1 MPSSWRSD
9 SSPLDKGQNRLQDMI
24 EQQIKARGITCLRTL
39 QAMKLVP
46 RHHFV
51 LDQAESMAYDDTPL
65 AIGHGQTISQPYMVA
80 LMTSQF
86 GGLPSGSRILE
97 IGSGCGYQTAILI
110 AMGFEVIS
118 IEIVENLVKMAKINL
133 SKLNM
138 HNASL
143 HIQDGKRGFPS
154 RMPYAGILAA
164 ACASKLPQAWLD
176 QLGEGGILI
185 APVEQDTSQFLM
197 KIEKNNGEF
206 IQSKLCEVRFVPL
219 V

>member
-9 SSPLDKGQNRLQDMI
+9 SSPFDKGQNRLQDMI
-24 EQQIKARGITCLRTL
+24 EQQIKSRGITCLRTL
-39 QAMKLVP
+39 EAMKSVP

-80 LMTSQF
+80 LMSSQF
-86 GGLPSGSRILE
+86 GDLPLGSRILE

-118 IEIVENLVKMAKINL
+118 IEIVENLVKMAKNNL

-138 HNASL
+138 HNASF
-143 HIQDGKRGFPS
+143 HIHDGKRGFPS

-206 IQSKLCEVRFVPL
+206 IQKKLCEVRFVPL